1 MLIEG
6 GAVSAPLFGGAPA
19 GETTALMTFRSD
31 VFSAAP
37 LFNGNVV
44 VLKNDLLIRERSRAG
59 RARYL
64 QDYCAGRV
72 GKAVTSRSGK
82 NLPPHRPKDLF
93 LAGWSINQLFAG
105 YPFLPATL
113 YCYQDFRYPS

>member
-1 MLIEG
+1 MFPDSKSPRVQI
-6 GAVSAPLFGGAPA
+6 
-19 GETTALMTFRSD
+19 
-31 VFSAAP
+31 
-37 LFNGNVV
+37 
-44 VLKNDLLIRERSRAG
+44 KNDLLIRERSRAG

-72 GKAVTSRSGK
+72 GKTVTSRSGK

-105 YPFLPATL
+105 YPLLLPGFSL
-113 YCYQDFRYPS
+113 SS